1 MFSARKSAKFQGGN
15 QTINLAQLLE
25 ESVERYA
32 DRPVLIADG
41 RRVTYTQLND
51 AVNATMDRLLHLGL
65 KQGDKVG
72 VGVGSH
78 HTSPCS

>member
-41 RRVTYTQLND
+41 RRAVSYT
-51 AVNATMDRLLHLGL
+51 HLTL
-65 KQGDKVG
+65 PTIYSV
-72 VGVGSH
+72 
-78 HTSPCS
+78 